1 MFVSGWIYCYLDSV
15 LITVQHRL
23 IKYIKT
29 GIFSKILTFFK
40 SKIVYMLEN
49 TSTSDSFYF
58 DQNSNQIK
66 DILKYVISI
75 FVSDYYR
82 HKKVLKI

>member
-1 MFVSGWIYCYLDSV
+1 
-15 LITVQHRL
+15 
-23 IKYIKT
+23 
-29 GIFSKILTFFK
+29 
-40 SKIVYMLEN
+40 MLEN

-82 HKKVLKI
+82 HTKVLKI